1 MATEFGFCAYLSV
14 WLQIHC
20 QFFFNSCGLRS
31 LLRLNLYLK
40 RFRFHYYWQNFP
52 SLFAF
57 FVVDLSWVIVK
68 SFEWLKICNR
78 LYWSHMIDCCL
89 IVLECKRKRRD
100 DKSRN
105 ICALFIFKEVF
116 GVLKKFV
123 GQCKTKK
130 WLFISCHIF
139 ADVFFGIFTSL
150 FILLWDVMMS
160 TKTDNVCSLFQ
171 LTLLSLTAKKKAI
184 QK

>member
-89 IVLECKRKRRD
+89 IVLECKRERRD

-105 ICALFIFKEVF
+105 ICAQFIFKEVF
-116 GVLKKFV
+116 GVLKNFA
-123 GQCKTKK
+123 GQCNKEVTSHFMSCIR
-130 WLFISCHIF
+130 WCILWNLYISFYF
-139 ADVFFGIFTSL
+139 AVRRYDVYKNWQ
-150 FILLWDVMMS
+150 LL
-160 TKTDNVCSLFQ
+160 
-171 LTLLSLTAKKKAI
+171 
-184 QK
+184 